1 MTLAFVF
8 VFYKHIQLYSYLLQV
23 RTNESRLK
31 NVEESLH
38 RNPNASRTMGNTD

>member
-8 VFYKHIQLYSYLLQV
+8 VFYKHIQLYNYSKYE
-23 RTNESRLK
+23 RTKADLK